1 MPAPARRAAAV
12 APAEAAPPAADVMPP
27 LRARADLASLPP
39 TPPRIDKRPRAPD
52 AAQRQALL
60 YRQAVDAAQAG
71 QRLASIALA
80 HEVLAQNPRHEPARQ
95 LAAHLEFE
103 AGSPERAVTLL
114 RDGLAQP
121 GAGPALALA
130 LARVLAAEGLPDEA
144 LAVLDAHQVTGPEA
158 AGLRGGVL
166 ARRGDY
172 AAALPAY
179 EAAARAQPMNGMWW
193 LGLGVAL
200 DALGEPA
207 RARQAFAKAQAVGLP
222 RDDLASYA
230 EQRLRALE

>member
-1 MPAPARRAAAV
+1 
-12 APAEAAPPAADVMPP
+12 MPP
-27 LRARADLASLPP
+27 LPARVALASMPP
-39 TPPRIDKRPRAPD
+39 TPPRIDKRLHAQDP
-52 AAQRQALL
+52 AQRQALL

-71 QRLASIALA
+71 QRQASIAA
-80 HEVLAQNPRHEPARQ
+80 AREVLALNPRHEPARQ

-103 AGSPERAVTLL
+103 AGGADRAVALL

-121 GAGPALALA
+121 GASPALALA
-130 LARVLAAEGLPDEA
+130 LARLLAAEGLPDEA
-144 LAVLDAHQVTGPEA
+144 LAVLDTHQVAGAEA

-172 AAALPAY
+172 AAALAAY
-179 EAAARAQPMNGMWW
+179 EAAARAQPLNPMWW

-200 DALGEPA
+200 DALAEPA
-207 RARQAFAKAQAVGLP
+207 RARQAFAKAHAIGLP